1 MSIDLVRLGTMV
13 WLVTPTAL
21 EFLIWIGFLGCG
33 HPISMKVWSI
43 GTISLAGMNNL
54 ESSSLVAEDMTYFI
68 LCAMARMG
76 PF

>member
-1 MSIDLVRLGTMV
+1 M
-13 WLVTPTAL
+13 TPTVVEL
-21 EFLIWIGFLGCG
+21 SVWIGFLGFG
-33 HPISMKVWSI
+33 DPISMKVWRI